1 MSMSAFNKIAGY
13 SEEKEELKKM
23 CMLIKKR
30 DDLHKAG
37 GKLPKGLFL
46 IGPNG
51 VGKTVLAKAF
61 IKESKCSVVSID
73 YNDVEEDDSFIAYI
87 KDKFKEASEKAPCI
101 LFIDELDKLI
111 GNNQSFFMPDNM
123 DKSRV
128 ILSEI
133 NRYSDTDG
141 LFLLIVANNEYHL
154 ERSIIRSGRIDR
166 IIEIELPNQTER
178 KEIIEY
184 YSKGKNIQE
193 DISYVN
199 LSKVMRGMS
208 GADIESLLNNAVI
221 KAFTEGKKYIS
232 NDDIMSVYYDKVF
245 SNSVKESQLDND
257 GMKRVAYHEAGHA
270 LVTYL
275 LKPSSLTEVT
285 ILSRG
290 CMRGF
295 VNRHESESSI
305 RTLNDKVNQISISL
319 AGLITEM
326 VFFNERTDGAG
337 SDIMKAKSIASELVR
352 FDGYCGLDKVNFTT
366 MIDDELPSTK
376 SCSNERLKTIESAED
391 ELISKIYKETEQ
403 RIAEHKKE
411 IELIA
416 KELLSKKVLNKEEV
430 ISLIQ

>member
-1 MSMSAFNKIAGY
+1 MSAFNKIAGY

-184 YSKGKNIQE
+184 YSKGKKIQE

-208 GADIESLLNNAVI
+208 GADIESL
-221 KAFTEGKKYIS
+221 
-232 NDDIMSVYYDKVF
+232 
-245 SNSVKESQLDND
+245 
-257 GMKRVAYHEAGHA
+257 
-270 LVTYL
+270 
-275 LKPSSLTEVT
+275 
-285 ILSRG
+285 
-290 CMRGF
+290 
-295 VNRHESESSI
+295 
-305 RTLNDKVNQISISL
+305 
-319 AGLITEM
+319 
-326 VFFNERTDGAG
+326 
-337 SDIMKAKSIASELVR
+337 
-352 FDGYCGLDKVNFTT
+352 
-366 MIDDELPSTK
+366 
-376 SCSNERLKTIESAED
+376 
-391 ELISKIYKETEQ
+391 
-403 RIAEHKKE
+403 
-411 IELIA
+411 
-416 KELLSKKVLNKEEV
+416 
-430 ISLIQ
+430 

>member
-184 YSKGKNIQE
+184 YSKGKKIQE

-208 GADIESLLNNAVI
+208 GADIESL
-221 KAFTEGKKYIS
+221 
-232 NDDIMSVYYDKVF
+232 
-245 SNSVKESQLDND
+245 
-257 GMKRVAYHEAGHA
+257 
-270 LVTYL
+270 
-275 LKPSSLTEVT
+275 
-285 ILSRG
+285 
-290 CMRGF
+290 
-295 VNRHESESSI
+295 
-305 RTLNDKVNQISISL
+305 
-319 AGLITEM
+319 
-326 VFFNERTDGAG
+326 
-337 SDIMKAKSIASELVR
+337 
-352 FDGYCGLDKVNFTT
+352 
-366 MIDDELPSTK
+366 
-376 SCSNERLKTIESAED
+376 
-391 ELISKIYKETEQ
+391 
-403 RIAEHKKE
+403 
-411 IELIA
+411 
-416 KELLSKKVLNKEEV
+416 
-430 ISLIQ
+430 

>member
-1 MSMSAFNKIAGY
+1 MSAFNKIAGY

>member
-1 MSMSAFNKIAGY
+1 MPKSAFDKIAGY

-30 DDLHKAG
+30 DELHKAG

-61 IKESKCSVVSID
+61 IKESKCNVVSID
-73 YNDVEEDDSFIAYI
+73 YNDVEEDDSFVAYI
-87 KDKFKEASEKAPCI
+87 KDKFKEASERVPCI

-133 NRYSDTDG
+133 NRYSDKDG

-166 IIEIELPNQTER
+166 IIEIDLPNQTER

-184 YSKGKNIQE
+184 YSKGKKFQK
-193 DISYVN
+193 DISYAN

-221 KAFTEGKKYIS
+221 KTFTEGKELIT

-245 SNSVKESQLDND
+245 SNSVKESQLNND
-257 GMKRVAYHEAGHA
+257 GNKRIAYHEAGHA
-270 LVTYL
+270 LITYL
-275 LKPSSLTEVT
+275 LNPNSLSEVT

-290 CMRGF
+290 CVRGF
-295 VNRHESESSI
+295 VNRHENETSI
-305 RTLNDKVNQISISL
+305 RTLNDKANQISISL

-326 VFFNERTDGAG
+326 IFFNERTDGSG
-337 SDIMKAKSIASELVR
+337 SDIMKAKSIVSELVR

-366 MIDDELPSTK
+366 MIDDELPSSK
-376 SCSNERLKTIESAED
+376 SCSNDRLKTIEKAED

-403 RIAEHKKE
+403 RIIDHKKD

-416 KELLSKKVLNKEEV
+416 NELLSKKVLNKEEIV
-430 ISLIQ
+430 SLIQ